1 MKWLLNLIRLIIAW
15 LFGPRPVT
23 NLRVTFVTQ
32 TANLTWT
39 DPAAPLTAVEV
50 AMHVQGATDFTVL
63 DTVAPGVQK
72 LSVPSL
78 ADGDYTFRVVVIN
91 GKARSAGV
99 TVTGTVS
106 TPDQVPGDVTGMA
119 VAFS

>member
-1 MKWLLNLIRLIIAW
+1 M
-15 LFGPRPVT
+15 
-23 NLRVTFVTQ
+23 TQ
-32 TANLTWT
+32 TATLSWT
-39 DPAAPLTAVEV
+39 DPSAPLTAVEV

-63 DTVAPGVQK
+63 QTLAPGVQK
-72 LSVPSL
+72 ATIPDL

-99 TVTGTVS
+99 AVTGTVS
-106 TPDQVPGDVTGMA
+106 TPDQVPGDVTGLA